1 MEPFWI
7 RYKRRRK
14 MEENKISQDVS
25 VHQFEEKTP
34 GNKLSLASK
43 ISYGMGDLSSQLVWT
58 FVGTYLAVFYTD
70 IVGLTPAV
78 ASAIMLGVR
87 ILGVFTDPIMG
98 AVSERT
104 RSKFGRFRP
113 YIAFGAPFLAIFSI
127 LTFTAPFG
135 NGSAGV
141 IWATV
146 IYVIASLLYTVVN
159 VPYAALSGVMTEDN
173 QERNSL
179 NGWRSVG
186 MNVGMLLVNFVF
198 PLLMLALSAKNSSTA
213 DARGYLLAS
222 VIYCVLSVPMFFAV
236 FKNSREVVQPAN
248 AGQKVSIKETLSNV
262 FGNKYLMIVFL
273 VMLIQMTAFMGRI
286 AVASYYII
294 YCLGSFALIAIIMT
308 IPSIG
313 GALCSML
320 VVPFANRFGKK
331 KVLMAT
337 MLFQGIGL
345 LVVYFSDF
353 ENLFMVIIGHIIF
366 GIFNVGFPVT
376 LSMVADSVDYQE
388 LKTGIRTDGT
398 AYAFYGLANKLGNA
412 IGASFGV
419 LLIGLFGYSATLGQ
433 NQSAGTLNGINIV
446 VNLIP
451 AILYF
456 VGVIACWIL
465 WDLSEEKVED
475 IRKEFDNR
483 RTSKKM
489 ND

>member
-1 MEPFWI
+1 MESFWI

-25 VHQFEEKTP
+25 VHQFEEKTSE
-34 GNKLSLASK
+34 NKLSLASK

-186 MNVGMLLVNFVF
+186 MNVGMLLVNFVS
-198 PLLMLALSAKNSSTA
+198 P
-213 DARGYLLAS
+213 Y
-222 VIYCVLSVPMFFAV
+222 
-236 FKNSREVVQPAN
+236 
-248 AGQKVSIKETLSNV
+248 
-262 FGNKYLMIVFL
+262 
-273 VMLIQMTAFMGRI
+273 
-286 AVASYYII
+286 
-294 YCLGSFALIAIIMT
+294 
-308 IPSIG
+308 
-313 GALCSML
+313 
-320 VVPFANRFGKK
+320 
-331 KVLMAT
+331 
-337 MLFQGIGL
+337 
-345 LVVYFSDF
+345 
-353 ENLFMVIIGHIIF
+353 
-366 GIFNVGFPVT
+366 
-376 LSMVADSVDYQE
+376 
-388 LKTGIRTDGT
+388 
-398 AYAFYGLANKLGNA
+398 
-412 IGASFGV
+412 
-419 LLIGLFGYSATLGQ
+419 
-433 NQSAGTLNGINIV
+433 
-446 VNLIP
+446 
-451 AILYF
+451 
-456 VGVIACWIL
+456 
-465 WDLSEEKVED
+465 
-475 IRKEFDNR
+475 
-483 RTSKKM
+483 
-489 ND
+489 